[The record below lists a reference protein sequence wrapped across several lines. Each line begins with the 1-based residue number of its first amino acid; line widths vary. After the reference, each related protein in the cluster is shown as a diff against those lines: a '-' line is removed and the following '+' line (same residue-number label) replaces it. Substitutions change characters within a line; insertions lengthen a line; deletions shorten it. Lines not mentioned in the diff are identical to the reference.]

1 MYSELKTQNKTRA
14 NLFQKTAILLLLLFG
29 LSVQTYA
36 QRTVEKLNRGLVAM
50 RLNASQ
56 VYVGW
61 RMLGTDLTDT
71 SYNLYCDEVK
81 LAGSPFTT
89 SYIL

>member
-1 MYSELKTQNKTRA
+1 
-14 NLFQKTAILLLLLFG
+14 
-29 LSVQTYA
+29 
-36 QRTVEKLNRGLVAM
+36 M